1 MKNLFKFT
9 LIELLVV
16 IAIIAI
22 LAGMLLPALNK
33 AREKARSISCTNN
46 QKQCLLAVNIYCQDY
61 NGTMILRSRDLAPK
75 NCTWFNR
82 LKQAGYMENLL
93 SARCPS
99 LPARDIKTDDT
110 NTERQNIF
118 GMPRVV
124 SIWAPYLGT
133 SAFTFPAGES
143 DDCGMINIYNLKN
156 AKMIMADSRSD
167 SGTQCWEWRLSN
179 LNCAT
184 FQHGERNNIGW
195 SDGHVESMDAKAVRA
210 ALDDD
215 DYNENF
221 QYYVAGKTDLQTLAA
236 N

>member
-1 MKNLFKFT
+1 MKKFSFT

-33 AREKARSISCTNN
+33 AREKARAISCTNN
-46 QKQCLLAVNIYCQDY
+46 QKQCLLAVNMYCQDH
-61 NGTMILRSRDLAPK
+61 NGAMILRSRNLAPG

-82 LKQAGYMENLL
+82 LKQNGYMENLL
-93 SARCPS
+93 NARCPS
-99 LPARDIKTDDT
+99 LPAMAIKDDD
-110 NTERQNIF
+110 NNAGRQHTF

-124 SIWAPYLGT
+124 SVWAPYLGT
-133 SAFTFPAGES
+133 SAFSFPAGES
-143 DDCGMINIYNLKN
+143 DDCGMMNLYNIKS
-156 AKMIMADSRSD
+156 AKMIMADCQSSD
-167 SGTQCWEWRLSN
+167 GKQCWEWRLRDAN
-179 LNCAT
+179 YAT

-210 ALDDD
+210 ALDAD
-215 DYNENF
+215 DYNDTF
-221 QYYVAGKTDLQTLAA
+221 QYYVAGKTGLQTLAA